1 MPNIRS
7 ATPAD
12 WPFWHSLDARIPR
25 ELFLSKAETG
35 ECYIVE
41 WNGAP
46 GGLLRWNRFWDE
58 VPFCT
63 LLYIDEKL
71 RGQGLGR
78 ALVARW
84 EADMRALGHGMAMT
98 STQSDEDARHFW
110 RALGYRNTGS
120 FDIDVPGYAQPPE
133 LIMLKDLRV
142 ER

>member
-1 MPNIRS
+1 MPNICF
-7 ATPAD
+7 ATPGD
-12 WPFWHSLDARIPR
+12 WPFWHSLDARISR
-25 ELFLSKAETG
+25 ALFLRKAEAG

-41 WNGAP
+41 ADGAP
-46 GGLLRWNRFWDE
+46 AGLLRWNRFWDE

-63 LLYIDEKL
+63 LLYIDEKR

-84 EADMRALGHGMAMT
+84 EADMRGMGHGMAMT
-98 STQSDEDARHFW
+98 STQSDEDAQYFW
-110 RALGYRNTGS
+110 RALGYRDAGS

>member
-12 WPFWHSLDARIPR
+12 WPFWHSLDGRISR
-25 ELFLSKAETG
+25 ELFLHKVEAG

-63 LLYIDEKL
+63 LLYIDEKR

-98 STQSDEDARHFW
+98 STQSDEDARYFW

>member
-1 MPNIRS
+1 
-7 ATPAD
+7 
-12 WPFWHSLDARIPR
+12 
-25 ELFLSKAETG
+25 
-35 ECYIVE
+35 
-41 WNGAP
+41 
-46 GGLLRWNRFWDE
+46 

-78 ALVARW
+78 ALVRRW